1 MAKLVAGCL
10 KLFKV
15 IIVGA
20 VVSIFVAFVVIVVVV
35 NGVSLLFSKIIAYLS
50 IWIDCNP
57 LGCDSPLIFTENSD

>member
-15 IIVGA
+15 VIVGA

-35 NGVSLLFSKIIAYLS
+35 NGVSLLFSKITVYLS
-50 IWIDCNP
+50 IWIDCTP
-57 LGCDSPLIFTENSD
+57 LGWDSLNILTS